1 MLQRP
6 RGRSDWK
13 LYMRHNETT
22 VNAARAAVSLEMNGI
37 WTLQEN
43 QGNKEQGNHQRPVE
57 KMIPLYLWHLAILLM
72 KVVHCSSLQDGDLM
86 WPLTLRGSLEQLL
99 PGSTGSKKV

>member
-6 RGRSDWK
+6 RGRGDWK

-43 QGNKEQGNHQRPVE
+43 QRKPPEAGRKDVSALLLTGFGNFADEGG
-57 KMIPLYLWHLAILLM
+57 A
-72 KVVHCSSLQDGDLM
+72 LQ
-86 WPLTLRGSLEQLL
+86 LTAGWRSNVAPHTERKPRAAVTWLDWQ
-99 PGSTGSKKV
+99 